1 MNYLTANNEYT
12 GATSTVCF
20 RCFYCELWVHH
31 STSLIFNFVLI
42 LFVACPCSATSREP
56 SSRRNDCP
64 WCRIREWLPHCMHG
78 LYGKSGYIWV
88 LVCEINLI
96 NLKQMLP
103 FYILSK
109 YQENSISL
117 MFWRVIWI
125 KGHKVFKNGPSK
137 IKTTFKKFEVNVT
150 WEKKLYAV
158 QHFFLSHLS
167 LNVFW
172 LNKRLKTVL
181 HHIFIKDSFPYW

>member
-1 MNYLTANNEYT
+1 MQRWQILCEGLVKSLLVKPYLSCYYVSTFSKSLKNTVEQNFEFSHT
-12 GATSTVCF
+12 GATSTVWF
-20 RCFYCELWVHH
+20 RCLYCELWVHH

-96 NLKQMLP
+96 HLKQMFP

-137 IKTTFKKFEVNVT
+137 I
-150 WEKKLYAV
+150 
-158 QHFFLSHLS
+158 
-167 LNVFW
+167 
-172 LNKRLKTVL
+172 
-181 HHIFIKDSFPYW
+181 